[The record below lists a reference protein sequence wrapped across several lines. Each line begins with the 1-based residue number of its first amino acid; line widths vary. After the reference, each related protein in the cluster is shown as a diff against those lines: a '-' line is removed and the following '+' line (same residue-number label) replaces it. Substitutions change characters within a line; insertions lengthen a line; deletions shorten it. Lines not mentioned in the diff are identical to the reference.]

1 MTDPDPMS
9 LTHPKGARMSAP
21 ADEVID
27 YPVVVDEGLDV
38 SSIYGELQER
48 GLVKVRL
55 PFGEPC
61 WLATRYDDV
70 RAVYADRRFS
80 RAAGFEHDVPR
91 VWPGNSLIDPSMPLA
106 MDPPRHT
113 RLRRLTSKAFS
124 PKRIRELHPW
134 MEQEVDAL
142 FDSFADHG
150 PTADFVALFAWNLP
164 IRVLTG
170 VVGVPR
176 DDAGLFRDWVEIS
189 TAVTTPQELRVETSA
204 KLNEYVAG
212 LIADRRQTPQ
222 KDLLSDL
229 VHARDADDRLTE
241 AELLGL
247 VMSLMAGGFETTAW
261 QLGTTVYT
269 LMVHPD
275 HWREI
280 VAEPGIRP
288 RALEEIW
295 RWVPSMKYGTNF
307 VRWATAEVELSGGAV
322 VSPGDAVLPE
332 QAVANRDES
341 VFAHGSDL
349 DFHRPDPRPHLSLG
363 FGEHFCM
370 GAHLAQAQIGLTV
383 EKLARR
389 FPQLELAVP
398 QEDVRWAAG
407 SFMRSVENL
416 PLAW

>member
-1 MTDPDPMS
+1 VAAST
-9 LTHPKGARMSAP
+9 
-21 ADEVID
+21 DEVIG
-27 YPVVVDEGLDV
+27 YPVVVDERLDV
-38 SSIYGELQER
+38 DPIYGQFQQR

-70 RAVYADRRFS
+70 RTVYVDRRFS

-113 RLRRLTSKAFS
+113 RLRRLTSGAFS
-124 PKRIRELHPW
+124 PKRIRELRPW
-134 MEQEVDAL
+134 LEEEVDAL
-142 FDSFADHG
+142 LGSLIEQG
-150 PTADFVALFAWNLP
+150 PAADFVGLFAWNLP
-164 IRVLTG
+164 IRVLIG
-170 VVGVPR
+170 IVGVPR
-176 DDAGLFRDWVEIS
+176 EDAPLFRRWVETS
-189 TAVTTPQELRVETSA
+189 TAVNTPQELRVETSA
-204 KLNEYVAG
+204 RLHDYVSG
-212 LIADRRQTPQ
+212 LIADRRRAPRD
-222 KDLLSDL
+222 DLLSDL

-280 VAEPGIRP
+280 VEDPGILP
-288 RALEEIW
+288 AALEETW

-307 VRWATAEVELSGGAV
+307 VRWATTSVELSGGAV
-322 VSPGDAVLPE
+322 VAPGEAVLPE
-332 QAVANRDES
+332 QAVANRDDS
-341 VFAHGSDL
+341 VFPRGDQL
-349 DFHRPDPRPHLSLG
+349 DFHREDPKPHLSLG

-370 GAHLAQAQIGLTV
+370 GAHLAQVQIGLTV
-383 EKLARR
+383 ERLANRL
-389 FPQLELAVP
+389 PKLELAVP
-398 QEDVRWAAG
+398 ADEVPWAEG
-407 SFMRSVENL
+407 SFMRSVESL
-416 PLAW
+416 PLSW